1 MVRFFLG
8 GCNSSD
14 PEPLPEPV
22 KSTATDILNLTPD
35 FIAVS
40 GLEPGA
46 EYEVGSTQK
55 VILTPGTNLS
65 DGFQDYHMEHIH
77 IQVNDKVYMPSF
89 TGNSGESLQ
98 SVAVEVVIPEENFE
112 VVACYSVQQQL
123 SENGYTMRL
132 EENEFVSL
140 YGVSP
145 DARYKYF
152 DCYLL
157 TTDAYTITE
166 VLFQIGD
173 GEWLSV
179 DDVKGCSCVRSESVN
194 NVYQISIYPDY
205 QDVTG
210 DVTLRVEG
218 EQHGRYNIT
227 WENATATYLDLEKS
241 VLPAMAIDGETVTAE
256 LYVNSSYYLAGAE
269 ASVSGLDV
277 EVISRA
283 YVKFEMPAE
292 NVTIDLNI
300 LEKIPV
306 TCIESAHITEAQFYD
321 APDQY
326 YGVPVQAGIPG
337 EYVYLFA
344 SAEEGFKPM
353 KATLEGGESF
363 DFVYYA
369 PGIFYA
375 SVLIPGEAVS
385 LSAEIEVSPAYSV
398 TAVDGVTVVF
408 NGGNLFAE
416 GETVSMSIY
425 VPDGQ
430 RISSV
435 TVTDSNGLDV
445 PVVLDLPYA
454 SFVMPASNVEVSVAY
469 EALGGG
475 NTVTVKAYFDDNN
488 YDVSSSTNYDWD
500 FAEGFT
506 IDRGATF
513 YMDVYNY
520 TGEMFYVGVKIGDSV
535 TVYPADFDDMMG
547 EYSFGRALVADGDIV
562 IKVGATEEEIAF

>member
-1 MVRFFLG
+1 
-8 GCNSSD
+8 
-14 PEPLPEPV
+14 
-22 KSTATDILNLTPD
+22 
-35 FIAVS
+35 
-40 GLEPGA
+40 
-46 EYEVGSTQK
+46 
-55 VILTPGTNLS
+55 
-65 DGFQDYHMEHIH
+65 MEHIH

-194 NVYQISIYPDY
+194 NVYQVSIYPDY

>member
-40 GLEPGA
+40 GLEAGA

-55 VILTPGTNLS
+55 VILTPGANLS
-65 DGFQDYHMEHIH
+65 GGFQDYHMEHIH
-77 IQVNDKVYMPSF
+77 IQVNDKVYMPTF
-89 TGNSGESLQ
+89 AGNSGESLQ
-98 SVAVEVVIPEENFE
+98 SVEIEVVVPEENFE
-112 VVACYSVQQQL
+112 IVACYSVQQQL

-375 SVLIPGEAVS
+375 PVLIPEKAVS

-520 TGEMFYVGVKIGDSV
+520 TGEMFYVGVKVGDSV